1 MIRVFLSE
9 WRKLRRPTLFVG
21 TLGIVFLLSV
31 LITSLLFLLLDS
43 DGGNGPRGR
52 VITRE
57 SLALPSGLYL
67 GFTNFAGLLG
77 TIALSVFAAQTA
89 LEYTNGTLR
98 NLLVRQPKRLLLLAG
113 KYVAMCSF
121 ALLTVIVSAIGS
133 IGISLALA
141 ETKNVNTDAWFT
153 NDSLQ
158 LLYSNLGNVYLSVI
172 AYGTIGMA
180 VGIILRSPISSI
192 AISLAWILI
201 LEGILSFTVDGLD
214 KWLPGQ
220 LMSLISESSNA
231 DISYTYALVGSGLY
245 LVIFGTI
252 ATGLFVRRDVSN

>member
-9 WRKLRRPTLFVG
+9 WRKLRRPTLFAG
-21 TLGIVFLLSV
+21 TLGIVFALSV

-43 DGGNGPRGR
+43 EGGNGPRGR
-52 VITRE
+52 VITRDT
-57 SLALPSGLYL
+57 LALPSGLYL

-98 NLLVRQPKRLLLLAG
+98 NLLVRQPKRIVLLAG
-113 KYVAMCSF
+113 KYLSMCSF
-121 ALLTVIVSAIGS
+121 ALLTVLVSAIGS
-133 IGISLALA
+133 IGISLILSGP
-141 ETKNVNTDAWFT
+141 KKINTDAWFT
-153 NDSLQ
+153 QDSFNLF
-158 LLYSNLGNVYLSVI
+158 YSNLGNVYLSAI

-220 LMSLISESSNA
+220 LMSLISEDSTS
-231 DISYTYALVGSGLY
+231 DISYTYALIGSGVY
-245 LVIFGTI
+245 LAIFGLISTW
-252 ATGLFVRRDVSN
+252 LFLKRDVSN

>member
-9 WRKLRRPTLFVG
+9 WRKLRRPTLFAG
-21 TLGIVFLLSV
+21 TLGIVFALSV

-43 DGGNGPRGR
+43 EGGNGPRGR
-52 VITRE
+52 VITRDT
-57 SLALPSGLYL
+57 LALPSGLYL

-98 NLLVRQPKRLLLLAG
+98 NLLVRQPKRIVLLAG
-113 KYVAMCSF
+113 KYLSMCSF
-121 ALLTVIVSAIGS
+121 ALLTVLVSAIGS
-133 IGISLALA
+133 IGISLILSGP
-141 ETKNVNTDAWFT
+141 KKINTDAWFT
-153 NDSLQ
+153 QDSFNLF
-158 LLYSNLGNVYLSVI
+158 YSNLGNVYLSAI

-220 LMSLISESSNA
+220 LMSLIAESNGS
-231 DISYTYALVGSGLY
+231 DISYTYAVVGSGIY
-245 LVIFGTI
+245 LLLFGGI
-252 ATGLFVRRDVSN
+252 ATTLFVRRDVSN

>member
-1 MIRVFLSE
+1 MIRVFRSE
-9 WRKLRRPTLFVG
+9 WRKLRRPTLFAG

-31 LITSLLFLLLDS
+31 LITSLLFLLLDQES
-43 DGGNGPRGR
+43 GNGPRGR
-52 VITRE
+52 VITRDT
-57 SLALPSGLYL
+57 LALPSGLYL
-67 GFTNFAGLLG
+67 GFTNFASLLG

-98 NLLVRQPKRLLLLAG
+98 NLLVRQPKRLVLLAG
-113 KYVAMCSF
+113 KYIAMCSF

-133 IGISLALA
+133 IGISLVLA
-141 ETKNVNTDAWFT
+141 PTKDINTDAWFT
-153 NDSLQ
+153 RESFN
-158 LLYSNLGNVYLSVI
+158 LLYSNIGNVYLSAI

-192 AISLAWILI
+192 SISLAWILI

-220 LMSLISESSNA
+220 LMSLISENSFS
-231 DISYTYALVGSGLY
+231 DISYTYALVGSAIY
-245 LVIFGTI
+245 LLLFGGI
-252 ATGLFVRRDVSN
+252 ATTLFLRRDVSN

>member
-1 MIRVFLSE
+1 MIRVFLAE
-9 WRKLRRPTLFVG
+9 WRKLRRPTLFAG
-21 TLGIVFLLSV
+21 TLGIVFVLSV

-43 DGGNGPRGR
+43 EGGNGPRGR
-52 VITRE
+52 VITRDT
-57 SLALPSGLYL
+57 LALPSGLYL

-77 TIALSVFAAQTA
+77 TIAPSVFAAQTA

-98 NLLVRQPKRLLLLAG
+98 NLLVRQPKRIVLLAG
-113 KYVAMCSF
+113 KYLSMCSF
-121 ALLTVIVSAIGS
+121 ALLTVLVSAIGS
-133 IGISLALA
+133 IGISLILA
-141 ETKNVNTDAWFT
+141 GPKKINTDAWYT
-153 NDSLQ
+153 HDSFN
-158 LLYSNLGNVYLSVI
+158 LLYSNLGNVYLSAI

-220 LMSLISESSNA
+220 LMSLISENSTS
-231 DISYTYALVGSGLY
+231 DIRYTYALVGSGIY
-245 LVIFGTI
+245 LAIFGAI
-252 ATGLFVRRDVSN
+252 ATTLFVRRDVSN

>member
-9 WRKLRRPTLFVG
+9 WRKLRRPTLFAG
-21 TLGIVFLLSV
+21 TLGIVFALSV

-43 DGGNGPRGR
+43 EGGNGPRGR
-52 VITRE
+52 VITRDT
-57 SLALPSGLYL
+57 LALPSGLYL

-98 NLLVRQPKRLLLLAG
+98 NLLVRQPKRIVLLAG
-113 KYVAMCSF
+113 KYLSMCSF
-121 ALLTVIVSAIGS
+121 ALLTVLVSAIGS
-133 IGISLALA
+133 IGISLILSGP
-141 ETKNVNTDAWFT
+141 KKINTDAWFT
-153 NDSLQ
+153 QESFNLF
-158 LLYSNLGNVYLSVI
+158 YSNLGNVYLSAI

-220 LMSLISESSNA
+220 LMSLISEDSTS
-231 DISYTYALVGSGLY
+231 DISYTYALIGSGIY
-245 LVIFGTI
+245 LAIFGLISTW
-252 ATGLFVRRDVSN
+252 LFLKRDVSN